1 LEDVHEQPNQRAL
14 AGMHRIDLTLR
25 MGAPPV
31 RVWQVL
37 TSAPLL
43 ERWLSDQPVSVTTD
57 WQPGSPMVTTGV
69 FHGMT
74 YVNRGSVR
82 AYQATELLSYTYW
95 SSLSEQPETPE
106 NSSEVEFTLVPTE
119 DGTELRLAHPNL
131 ATPGSFG
138 HWRFYWRMA
147 LPRLKAVAEER

>member
-1 LEDVHEQPNQRAL
+1 VHEQPNRRAL

-31 RVWQVL
+31 RVWHVL
-37 TSAPLL
+37 TAAPLL

-57 WQPGSPMVTTGV
+57 WQPGSPIVTTGA

-74 YVNRGSVR
+74 YVNRGIVR
-82 AYQATELLSYTYW
+82 ANQATELLRYTYW
-95 SSLSEQPETPE
+95 SSFSEQPETPE
-106 NSSEVEFTLVPTE
+106 NISEVEFTLVPTE
-119 DGTELRLAHPNL
+119 DGTELRLAHTNL
-131 ATPGSFG
+131 TTPESFG

-147 LPRLKAVAEER
+147 LQRLKAVAEER